1 MHKHTVTTANG
12 TVLKRNSKNRIY
24 AFVAVETCTYE
35 GKITEKAVIWS
46 GTREGA
52 RKEITYRQNRTA
64 KGVAGGWSDPAYVH
78 TYTILTPTVVSKIDP
93 VQFMKDHFQVIHVG

>member
-24 AFVAVETCTYE
+24 AFVAVQTCTHE

-52 RKEITYRQNRTA
+52 RKEITYRQNRHA
-64 KGVAGGWSDPAYVH
+64 NGIAQGWWGSEYVY
-78 TYTILTPTVVSKIDP
+78 TYTIMEPTVVSKVDP
-93 VQFMKDHFQVIHVG
+93 VQFMQDHFQVVHIG

>member
-24 AFVAVETCTYE
+24 AYVAVETREHE

-46 GTREGA
+46 GSLEGA
-52 RKEITYRQNRTA
+52 RRAVSSQSQFRAKHFTGAYTYEIM
-64 KGVAGGWSDPAYVH
+64 V
-78 TYTILTPTVVSKIDP
+78 PTVVSKIDP
-93 VQFMKDHFQVIHVG
+93 VKFMQDHFQVIHVG